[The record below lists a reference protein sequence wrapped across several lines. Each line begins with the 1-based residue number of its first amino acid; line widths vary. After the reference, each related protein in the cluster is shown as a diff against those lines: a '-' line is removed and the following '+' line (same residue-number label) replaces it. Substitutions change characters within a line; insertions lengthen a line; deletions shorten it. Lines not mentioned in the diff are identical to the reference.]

1 MRLNP
6 LPDVL
11 VLADRTEQYKH
22 EYEGCLAINPGSF
35 AVDASFVFYV
45 PSTKDVQ
52 FSRIDGV

>member
-6 LPDVL
+6 LPHVL

-35 AVDASFVFYV
+35 AVDGSFVFYV

-52 FSRIDGV
+52 FSCIDG